1 MQFEYKVYTPKAGTS
16 PEYEQ
21 EVVYSFNTLGA
32 EGWELTAMDGAFFIF
47 KRPKEETAKEMFA
60 DITDAPGVT
69 QKHEYKPL
77 HKDEI
82 LMKEQ
87 PCICIVECSKKTP
100 RSEYHCPKHDAS
112 VDLADSG
119 GITTNTTMFHKEV

>member
-47 KRPKEETAKEMFA
+47 KRPKEESGPPHCPCNNCHAKEL
-60 DITDAPGVT
+60 G
-69 QKHEYKPL
+69 KE
-77 HKDEI
+77 
-82 LMKEQ
+82 EQ
-87 PCICIVECSKKTP
+87 PCTCPPPNLLPV
-100 RSEYHCPKHDAS
+100 YLGCPKHDA
-112 VDLADSG
+112 
-119 GITTNTTMFHKEV
+119 